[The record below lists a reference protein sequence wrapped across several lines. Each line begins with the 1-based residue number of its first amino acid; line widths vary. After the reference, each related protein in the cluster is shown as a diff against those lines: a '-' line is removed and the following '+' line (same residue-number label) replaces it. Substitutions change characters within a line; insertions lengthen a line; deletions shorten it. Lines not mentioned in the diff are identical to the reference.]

1 MLVLLLSVTC
11 SVSPQSSPVRRQTR
25 RPTVTFT
32 TGRPLAELEWSS
44 RRAGAPPVSQP
55 FSTDS
60 KFTEQMRVDAAAEV
74 KQMFYHGYDNYMKH
88 AFPHDELKP
97 LTKTWTDS
105 LGELGNLKMEFLP
118 KKYKGACFPVTT
130 FRLPDCPY
138 ETDPFFFIVSGS
150 ALTLIDATTTLAVL
164 NNRTEF
170 AKNVLWMSENLNFDV
185 DVRVNAFEV
194 NIRVLGGLLS
204 AHCIAS
210 GGSDAIGG
218 MSEGT
223 KQEPDDYQDEKFVP
237 NYDGA
242 LLPIAKDLGERL
254 LKAFDTPS
262 GLPYAWVN
270 LRHGVRRGE
279 TTEQNVAAIGSFA
292 LEFGTLSRLTRDWRF
307 ENASKR
313 AIKTLWH
320 KRSHRDLLGNTIDVK
335 TAKWINRSGG
345 VGAGNDSFFE
355 YLLKAFVAFGDD
367 EVFDIFCDAYVAVI
381 KWYHDDGWYH
391 EAHLDTGKPT
401 HLQAT
406 SLQAFWPGVQVLI
419 GDLESAKKRC
429 GAFLITTFASAIA
442 QHKTDT
448 YFLQSQLGPVLR
460 ALDRVRREPG
470 AVPVHR
476 KASAPFRKAVPA
488 SA

>member
-1 MLVLLLSVTC
+1 
-11 SVSPQSSPVRRQTR
+11 
-25 RPTVTFT
+25 
-32 TGRPLAELEWSS
+32 
-44 RRAGAPPVSQP
+44 
-55 FSTDS
+55 
-60 KFTEQMRVDAAAEV
+60 MRVDAAAEV